1 MTASRRD
8 DGSYTRPYISYFDA
22 QGKCYK
28 AFAVPQK
35 DPERN
40 RLLLR
45 SYNRPEFMK
54 QKVKITPWQFAT
66 KAQEDAVRAKFV
78 NK

>member
-8 DGSYTRPYISYFDA
+8 DGNYTRPYISYFDTK
-22 QGKCYK
+22 GKCHK
-28 AFAVPQK
+28 AFEVPMQ
-35 DPERN
+35 DPEHN
-40 RLLLR
+40 TLLIR

-54 QKVKITPWQFAT
+54 QKVKVTPQQFAT
-66 KAQEDAVRAKFV
+66 KAQEEAVHANFV